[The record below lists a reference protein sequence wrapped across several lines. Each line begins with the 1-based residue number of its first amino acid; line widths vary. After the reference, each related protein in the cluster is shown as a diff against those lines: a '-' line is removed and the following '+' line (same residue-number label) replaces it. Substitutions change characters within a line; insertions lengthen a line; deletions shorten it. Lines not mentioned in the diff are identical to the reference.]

1 MKFWHDHSV
10 LRLMA
15 LTFAISMGIW
25 GWLEVSLRML
35 PQTATARAT
44 PDAAPPYISLADE
57 AGESR
62 APESAPLRAAWSQ
75 FTR

>member
-15 LTFAISMGIW
+15 LTFAVSMGIW

-35 PQTATARAT
+35 PETATARASLT
-44 PDAAPPYISLADE
+44 SSPQYISLADE
-57 AGESR
+57 AGES
-62 APESAPLRAAWSQ
+62 PEPPAEPLRAAWSQ